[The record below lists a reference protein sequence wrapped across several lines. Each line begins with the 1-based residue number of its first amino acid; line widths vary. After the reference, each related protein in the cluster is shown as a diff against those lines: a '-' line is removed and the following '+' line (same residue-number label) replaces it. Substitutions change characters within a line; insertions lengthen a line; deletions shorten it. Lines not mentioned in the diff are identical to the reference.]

1 MPSFESGASVSGAK
15 LQNTGVR
22 AAAYLP
28 PRPEGAA
35 ATARII
41 GSPTEDQAP
50 PKA

>member
-1 MPSFESGASVSGAK
+1 MPSFDSGTSISALSFKYWGAR
-15 LQNTGVR
+15 GGI
-22 AAAYLP
+22 LP

-41 GSPTEDQAP
+41 GSSTQDQAP